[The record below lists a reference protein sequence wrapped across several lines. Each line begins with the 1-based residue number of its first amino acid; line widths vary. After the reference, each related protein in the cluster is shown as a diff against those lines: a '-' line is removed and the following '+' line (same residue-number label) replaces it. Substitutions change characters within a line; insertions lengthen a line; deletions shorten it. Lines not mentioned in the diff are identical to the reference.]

1 MKARINYRSK
11 RTIIII
17 SIAVVL
23 LIAAIAGTV
32 AFVKGN
38 RDASAA
44 MTDDNH
50 GTSQNDGTNAGL
62 PNNGNQNDGSD
73 QNNDGTTLPTDGDN
87 TNPADSNNNDNNGS
101 TTNDGTTGTNGA
113 NGSTTGTTNGTN
125 TGANAGTTTGTTTA
139 GNNGANV
146 PNQDYTQTTTV
157 ITENPWETK
166 EVGWSPISV
175 AAYTA
180 ASKLKVHKP
189 DLDLQKYAYLDGD
202 SLEEL
207 PVNTAVQKGET
218 ITYVIKI
225 TNKGNEDTNG
235 IRTIDSIPEGT
246 ELTFVSEGGALNND
260 GKIVWK
266 NDIKAG
272 KTVTV
277 SFKVVVTADSIDLI
291 NNIAKVNGEETPE
304 TKTPVITA
312 NKTAQVVTIVDKE
325 EVLENRDAK
334 VGETIRYTITA
345 KNTTEVDGT
354 TVIKDSI
361 PDGTSFVDGTI
372 TEKGNFDKENG
383 TITWNNVV
391 VPAKGEVSVS
401 FDVVVNKTTK
411 IGEEVVA
418 VKSVSNTATVGNTP
432 TEEVETKVANITT
445 VKTSEGKHAD
455 GTLVTKENP
464 LHELDKITYTLTAKN
479 DGEGKGTVKISDTIP
494 TGTTL
499 VGSIELDGKSYTE
512 AELNAGI
519 DVTLEAGKE
528 KSIIFTVKINPFE
541 TEKITVRNAD
551 AKQDGTEVPP
561 TDDEVV
567 KEYVS
572 IDVNKKFVD
581 KDNIDKYRPGE
592 VTVGLYSSKDSKE
605 FITTIK
611 LNESNGWEGSF
622 TGLNKYDLETK
633 ALIDYDV
640 REINVDENYNVAYE
654 YSKEENRVTIINT
667 LKYENVKT
675 SKTATKVWN
684 DNENRAGVRPDSIEL
699 TLVADETATDK
710 KATANAENNWTV
722 TFAGL
727 NKYTKDGREIEYTI
741 TETTEPAHYT
751 KSESG
756 LTVTNT
762 IDYESIKTE
771 KTVTKQWD
779 DNNNKNRPTE
789 VEIGIY
795 DGDKRVNT
803 AKATSPEWKA
813 TFTDLQ
819 KYTENGEEITY
830 TFKEEKVPDG
840 YVATVKENVIINALP
855 RLEVTKI
862 VKSINGVDATT
873 VDKSTVKENDI
884 IEYLITVKNTGS
896 VTVKNIEV
904 TESLDVYLDA
914 GKPEETTT
922 SVGTIAELTA
932 GKEQS
937 FTVYY
942 KVTAEDVDD
951 VNENLVNVAT
961 ATGQYT
967 DGNGNEKEVTDDGKT
982 SVIPGERNDLSIVKT
997 QKVND
1002 KDVTDDTKVVPGDKI
1017 SYTITVKNTGNTVLN
1032 NVEVTDSML
1041 TKTYFELTNKD
1052 GFKLEDGKLT
1062 IKTLAL
1068 NETKTITAEYIVQES
1083 DMNKEEGSI
1092 ENVATAKADK
1102 VPEKDDHVDVPTEAW
1117 YANISTRKASKGSA
1131 SPLHELDTITYTL
1144 TATNNGT
1151 DDGTVK
1157 ISDTIPTGTTL
1168 VPESIKLDGV
1178 DSAYTEEE
1186 LNAGIEVHLNAG
1198 ETKKLT
1204 FTVTI
1209 NPFETETGTINIVND
1224 AAKQDST
1231 PIPGT
1236 MDEVEKEYTNVIVN
1250 KKWVEDNTTQAN
1262 RRPSQIRFE
1271 LYADNSTQPLT
1282 HYDMNTTKSE
1292 DSYTFEKLSKYNSDG
1307 TPIKYTV
1314 QEKEINTNDLKF
1326 YESKHSE
1333 STDNDGNKTYN
1344 FTNTFRKPT
1353 DKKEI
1358 TVTKIWDDRNDAAQ
1372 KRPGEITLELNGKP
1386 INLTKNAD
1394 AEQNDGNK
1402 WSTKVTVDVYD
1413 ENGEEIDY
1421 EVTESDDQVPLWY
1434 TKSIV
1439 DKTTIKNTFKAP
1451 IDEKYD
1457 ITLTKV
1463 WKDSKN
1469 KANKRPTSI
1478 KFDLYKINVEGE
1490 KVVVEEN
1497 IELKGEP
1504 KADQWTITRN
1514 VQKYDEKANV
1524 IKYFVVEK
1532 ETGSIFYINTDTDTT
1547 DLTVTNKFEVPNDK
1561 ADISVKKV
1569 WNDNNNSAK
1578 RESVTI
1584 RVTGNGKYED
1594 IVLTSENANATDGNV
1609 WEKNNVDTKLPKYD
1623 SLGNEIDY
1631 TFDEVNIP
1639 DGYIKTVKDNE
1650 ITNSLPGIVVTK
1662 TVKSVTNKDGNKM
1675 DTTGVNQITVNQGDV
1690 IEYLITVKNTGTVD
1704 LTNVTV
1710 TDNLN
1715 VYTDQNRPDETTNTL
1730 LSNGALAKGANLEY
1744 TVYYKVTENDVKVNG
1759 QTLKNTATAQGSYK
1773 DSNDKTNTI
1782 KDEDSAYVTIADAPG
1797 VEIVKT
1803 QTVKR
1808 NGKQLDANAKVEPG
1822 DVIEYTITVTNTG
1835 NTILQNVVVEDS
1847 MIGYTGFELTSG
1859 NWNIGALDRAP
1870 NNVAIITA
1878 KYTVQE
1884 SDMKELESTV
1894 KNVATV
1900 KTTSTEPKSSE
1911 VEVPT
1916 EVWKSEISVKKE
1928 SRLIK
1933 PNVNTI
1939 EGKAEYGDKIEYT
1952 ITATNTG
1959 RKQGTIDVADKI
1971 DTTKTELIDFSK
1983 DITNLTEEEYNKLAT
1998 TEGLT
2003 KTLTVEGNGTTSI
2016 IFTVRVIAKSGENI
2030 TNTAGV
2036 GKDNTPTS
2044 DKGYN
2049 VEKKVKVTTKTE
2061 IPKITN
2067 SNVAIVLDISGS
2079 MLEKDVKVPN
2089 GGTDRWGKPTYDT
2102 KTRIEVAKKAV
2113 KDFIDTINLPDSGN
2127 TGSAVSVVTFR
2138 GPSDWT
2144 TVTGTNYTNVLS
2156 VDEHKNTIATNKTQ
2170 ADYLKAKVDA
2180 VKVPSAGGTV
2190 ISGALQKA
2198 TEQVNKLKKE
2208 NETNK
2213 NIVIFVGDGKPQCDG
2228 GDISDEAEKLKA
2240 TGATVYTIGFKNDV
2254 EELKNIASDN
2264 GKGGKLYYTTSD
2276 NVDLSSI
2283 FTTIGTT
2290 INPGKE
2296 EQKESAEGLIEL
2308 PNIDTS
2314 KNITINGKTDTF
2326 DSWCESGIINYDE
2339 DKKVYFLD
2347 TSKFDADESIEIEYF
2362 EKN

>member
-1 MKARINYRSK
+1 MKAKINYRSK
-11 RTIIII
+11 KTIIII
-17 SIAVVL
+17 SVAVVL
-23 LIAAIAGTV
+23 LIAAIVGTV

-38 RDASAA
+38 QDAAAA
-44 MTDDNH
+44 MTDD
-50 GTSQNDGTNAGL
+50 GTSTSQNDGANAGL
-62 PNNGNQNDGSD
+62 PNNGD
-73 QNNDGTTLPTDGDN
+73 QNNGDDQNNNGTTLPEVGDN
-87 TNPADSNNNDNNGS
+87 TNPADSNNNGNNGS
-101 TTNDGTTGTNGA
+101 TTNGGTTGTNGA
-113 NGSTTGTTNGTN
+113 NGSN
-125 TGANAGTTTGTTTA
+125 TGANAGTTTGTTTT

-146 PNQDYTQTTTV
+146 PNQDYTQTTV
-157 ITENPWETK
+157 IPGRDNVLVEQNTEI
-166 EVGWSPISV
+166 GWSPISV

-180 ASKLKVHKP
+180 VSKLKVHKP

-218 ITYVIKI
+218 IIYVIKI
-225 TNKGNEDTNG
+225 TNKGNEDANG

-246 ELTFVSEGGALNND
+246 ELASISEGGELNSD

-272 KTVTV
+272 ETVAV
-277 SFKVVVTADSIDLI
+277 SFKVKVTADSIDLI

-345 KNTTEVDGT
+345 KNTSEVAGT

-361 PDGTSFVDGTI
+361 PDGTTFVDGSI
-372 TEKGNFDKENG
+372 KGDGNFDKEKG

-401 FDVVVNKTTK
+401 FDVVVNEKTTE
-411 IGEEVVA
+411 GDT
-418 VKSVSNTATVGNTP
+418 VKSVKNKATIGNTP

-445 VKTSEGKHAD
+445 VKTSVGEHVD
-455 GTLVTKENP
+455 GTLATKENP
-464 LHELDKITYTLTAKN
+464 LHELDEITYTLTAKN

-499 VGSIELDGKSYTE
+499 VAGSIKLDGKGSYTE
-512 AELNAGI
+512 AQLNAGI
-519 DVTLEAGKE
+519 DVTLGAGETK
-528 KSIIFTVKINPFE
+528 KLTFTVTINPFE
-541 TEKITVRNAD
+541 DERITVRNVN
-551 AKQDGTEVPP
+551 AKQDETPVPP
-561 TDDEVV
+561 TEDEVI
-567 KEYVS
+567 KEYVNV
-572 IDVNKKFVD
+572 IVNKKFVD
-581 KDNIDKYRPGE
+581 NDGIDGKRPSSVEFELYADGKPTGKKATTDAEWKVEFTKLDKYTEEGE
-592 VTVGLYSSKDSKE
+592 LIKYSVKEIVVNEYYTDSYSTPEVNGNNTEITVT
-605 FITTIK
+605 
-611 LNESNGWEGSF
+611 
-622 TGLNKYDLETK
+622 
-633 ALIDYDV
+633 
-640 REINVDENYNVAYE
+640 
-654 YSKEENRVTIINT
+654 NT
-667 LKYENVKT
+667 LKYEKIKKSVE
-675 SKTATKVWN
+675 ATKVWK
-684 DNENRAGVRPDSIEL
+684 DGGDKAGVRPDSVEFEL
-699 TLVADETATDK
+699 YADDVTTHK
-710 KATANAENNWTV
+710 KQILNKVEDSDEWKT
-722 TFAGL
+722 TFEDV
-727 NKYTKDGREIEYTI
+727 NKYTANGTEIKYSVKEIEKPKY
-741 TETTEPAHYT
+741 YS
-751 KSESG
+751 KSEEG

-762 IDYESIKTE
+762 IDYTSIKTE
-771 KTVTKQWD
+771 RTVTKQWD

-795 DGDKRVNT
+795 DGNGKVKT
-803 AKATSPEWKA
+803 AKATSPKWEA
-813 TFTDLQ
+813 IFEGLQ
-819 KYTENGEEITY
+819 KYTEKGEEITY
-830 TFKEEKVPDG
+830 TFKEETVPDG
-840 YVATVKENVIINALP
+840 YVATVKDNVIINALP
-855 RLEVTKI
+855 RIEVTKI

-873 VDKSTVKENDI
+873 GDKNTVKENDI

-904 TESLDVYLDA
+904 TESLDVYLNA
-914 GKPEETTT
+914 EKPEETTI

-937 FTVYY
+937 FRVYY
-942 KVTAEDVDD
+942 KVTADDVDN
-951 VNENLVNVAT
+951 VNEKLVNVAI
-961 ATGQYT
+961 ATGKYT
-967 DGNGNEKEVTDDGKT
+967 DGNGNEKDVTDDGKT
-982 SVIPGERNDLSIVKT
+982 SVIPEERNNLSIVKT

-1052 GFKLEDGKLT
+1052 GFTLEDGKLT

-1068 NETKTITAEYIVQES
+1068 NETKTITAEYTVQES
-1083 DMNKEEGSI
+1083 DMNEEVGSI
-1092 ENVATAKADK
+1092 ENVATAKADN
-1102 VPEKDDHVDVPTEAW
+1102 VPEKSDKVEVPTEAW
-1117 YANISTRKASKGSA
+1117 YADISTTKASEGSA
-1131 SPLHELDTITYTL
+1131 SPLHELDKITYTL
-1144 TATNNGT
+1144 TATNKGT

-1168 VPESIKLDGV
+1168 VPGSMKLDGKG
-1178 DSAYTEEE
+1178 SYTEAQ
-1186 LNAGIEVHLNAG
+1186 LNAGIDVTLEAG

-1236 MDEVEKEYTNVIVN
+1236 TDEVEKEYINVIVN

-1282 HYDMNTTKSE
+1282 HYDMNTTKNE
-1292 DSYTFEKLSKYNSDG
+1292 DSYTFKKLSKYNSDG
-1307 TPIKYTV
+1307 TLKEYTV

-1333 STDNDGNKTYN
+1333 STDNNGNKTYN
-1344 FTNTFRKPT
+1344 FTNTFKKPT
-1353 DKKEI
+1353 DQKKI
-1358 TVTKIWDDRNDAAQ
+1358 TVTKIWEDNNDAAQ
-1372 KRPGEITLELNGKP
+1372 KRPGEITLELNGEEIK
-1386 INLTKNAD
+1386 LTNTD
-1394 AEQNDGNK
+1394 AEPKDGNK

-1421 EVTESDDQVPLWY
+1421 KVTENDVPTWY
-1434 TKSIV
+1434 EKHEEG
-1439 DKTTIKNTFKAP
+1439 TTVTNTFEAP
-1451 IDEKYD
+1451 TDEKYD

-1463 WKDSKN
+1463 WDDSKN
-1469 KANKRPTSI
+1469 KAEKRPTSI
-1478 KFDLYKINVEGE
+1478 KFDLYKINVEGKE
-1490 KVVVEEN
+1490 EIVEEN
-1497 IELKGEP
+1497 IELKGDP
-1504 KADQWTITRN
+1504 KAEQWTTTKK
-1514 VQKYDEKANV
+1514 VQKYDEKANE

-1532 ETGSIFYINTDTDTT
+1532 ETGSIFYINADTDKT
-1547 DLTVTNKFEVPNDK
+1547 DLTVTNQFKVPNDK

-1578 RESVTI
+1578 RKPVTI
-1584 RVTGNGKYED
+1584 RVTGNGEYED
-1594 IVLTSENANATDGNV
+1594 IVLTSENANATNGNV
-1609 WEKNNVDTKLPKYD
+1609 WEKNNVDTNLPKYD
-1623 SLGNEIDY
+1623 SLGNVIEY

-1639 DGYIKTVKDNE
+1639 DGYIRTKNGNE

-1662 TVKSVTNKDGNKM
+1662 TVKSVTNKDGNKI
-1675 DTTGVNQITVNQGDV
+1675 DTTDVNQITVNQGDV

-1715 VYTDQNRPDETTNTL
+1715 VYTDINKPDETTNTL
-1730 LSNGALAKGANLEY
+1730 LSNGTLAKGDTLEY

-1759 QTLKNTATAQGSYK
+1759 QTLKNTATAQGSYN

-1782 KDEDSAYVTIADAPG
+1782 KGEASADVTIADAPG

-1808 NGKQLDANAKVEPG
+1808 NGKILDANAKVEPG
-1822 DVIEYTITVTNTG
+1822 DVIDYTITVTNTG

-1859 NWNIGALDRAP
+1859 DWNIGTLDRAP

-1878 KYTVQE
+1878 TYTVQE
-1884 SDMKELESTV
+1884 SDMKESESTI

-1900 KTTSTEPKSSE
+1900 KTSSTDPKSSE

-1933 PNVNTI
+1933 ANGNTI
-1939 EGKAEYGDKIEYT
+1939 KGKAEYGDKIEYT

-1959 RKQGTIDVADKI
+1959 RKQGTIDVTDRI
-1971 DTTKTELIDFSK
+1971 YPTQTELIDFSEK
-1983 DITNLTEEEYNKLAT
+1983 ITNLTEEEYNKLAT
-1998 TEGLT
+1998 AKGLT
-2003 KTLTVEGNGTTSI
+2003 KTLTVEGNGGTTSI

-2044 DKGYN
+2044 DDGHD

-2067 SNVAIVLDISGS
+2067 SNVVIVLDKSGS
-2079 MLEKDVKVPN
+2079 MD
-2089 GGTDRWGKPTYDT
+2089 GTRM
-2102 KTRIEVAKKAV
+2102 RNAKKA
-2113 KDFIDTINLPDSGN
+2113 TNELINSMFTDENP
-2127 TGSAVSVVTFR
+2127 TGCQVSVVTFSST
-2138 GPSDWT
+2138 GYNSDQDNAK
-2144 TVTGTNYTNVLS
+2144 VIGTATSKVNVQNLTKS
-2156 VDEHKNTIATNKTQ
+2156 VNSVSANGGTRIANGLEVAQKEIERL
-2170 ADYLKAKVDA
+2170 AKLKA
-2180 VKVPSAGGTV
+2180 
-2190 ISGALQKA
+2190 
-2198 TEQVNKLKKE
+2198 N
-2208 NETNK
+2208 NK
-2213 NIVIFVGDGKPQCDG
+2213 NIVIVLSDGQFILDNDNDTLFSGYSQDMWGNTVKNGTGGERLSRVKEKAKNLKESINKP
-2228 GDISDEAEKLKA
+2228 
-2240 TGATVYTIGFKNDV
+2240 TVYTIAYATDV
-2254 EELKNIASDN
+2254 DEVGIMSNIIPTSAATAKKSSENLEDLKNIFSEITQAESPA
-2264 GKGGKLYYTTSD
+2264 TPS
-2276 NVDLSSI
+2276 
-2283 FTTIGTT
+2283 F
-2290 INPGKE
+2290 
-2296 EQKESAEGLIEL
+2296 KESAKGLIEL
-2308 PNIDTS
+2308 PNIDVS
-2314 KNITINGKTDTF
+2314 KNITIKINGDTTGTTGTIDSWGDKIKEENGK
-2326 DSWCESGIINYDE
+2326 
-2339 DKKVYFLD
+2339 YFLD
-2347 TSKFDADESIEIEYF
+2347 TSKFDANESIEIEYF

>member
-1 MKARINYRSK
+1 MKARINYKSRK
-11 RTIIII
+11 TIIITCV
-17 SIAVVL
+17 IAVL
-23 LIAAIAGTV
+23 LIAAVTGTV
-32 AFVKGN
+32 AFIKGN
-38 RDASAA
+38 NNAAAA
-44 MTDDNH
+44 MPDDNE
-50 GTSQNDGTNAGL
+50 QVNL
-62 PNNGNQNDGSD
+62 NNGNSNNGDTPQENDNQNNGENVEPNLNGD
-73 QNNDGTTLPTDGDN
+73 QNNGTTN
-87 TNPADSNNNDNNGS
+87 
-101 TTNDGTTGTNGA
+101 NGA
-113 NGSTTGTTNGTN
+113 NNSNTTNQNTNNGTTT
-125 TGANAGTTTGTTTA
+125 AGTTTGTTTT

-146 PNQDYTQTTTV
+146 PNQDYTQTTV
-157 ITENPWETK
+157 IPGRDNVLVEQNTK
-166 EVGWSPISV
+166 IGWSPISV
-175 AAYTA
+175 ATYIATA
-180 ASKLKVHKP
+180 NLNIHKP
-189 DLDLQKYAYLDGD
+189 NLELQKYAYLDGD
-202 SLEEL
+202 SLEKL

-225 TNKGNEDTNG
+225 TNNGNEDANG

-246 ELTFVSEGGALNND
+246 ELASISEGGALNND

-272 KTVTV
+272 ETVTV

-401 FDVVVNKTTK
+401 FDVVVNEKTTA
-411 IGEEVVA
+411 GEV

-445 VKTSEGKHAD
+445 EKESVGTHAD
-455 GTLVTKENP
+455 GTPVT
-464 LHELDKITYTLTAKN
+464 
-479 DGEGKGTVKISDTIP
+479 
-494 TGTTL
+494 
-499 VGSIELDGKSYTE
+499 
-512 AELNAGI
+512 
-519 DVTLEAGKE
+519 
-528 KSIIFTVKINPFE
+528 
-541 TEKITVRNAD
+541 
-551 AKQDGTEVPP
+551 
-561 TDDEVV
+561 
-567 KEYVS
+567 
-572 IDVNKKFVD
+572 
-581 KDNIDKYRPGE
+581 
-592 VTVGLYSSKDSKE
+592 
-605 FITTIK
+605 
-611 LNESNGWEGSF
+611 
-622 TGLNKYDLETK
+622 
-633 ALIDYDV
+633 
-640 REINVDENYNVAYE
+640 DEN
-654 YSKEENRVTIINT
+654 
-667 LKYENVKT
+667 
-675 SKTATKVWN
+675 
-684 DNENRAGVRPDSIEL
+684 
-699 TLVADETATDK
+699 
-710 KATANAENNWTV
+710 
-722 TFAGL
+722 
-727 NKYTKDGREIEYTI
+727 
-741 TETTEPAHYT
+741 
-751 KSESG
+751 
-756 LTVTNT
+756 
-762 IDYESIKTE
+762 
-771 KTVTKQWD
+771 
-779 DNNNKNRPTE
+779 
-789 VEIGIY
+789 
-795 DGDKRVNT
+795 
-803 AKATSPEWKA
+803 
-813 TFTDLQ
+813 
-819 KYTENGEEITY
+819 
-830 TFKEEKVPDG
+830 
-840 YVATVKENVIINALP
+840 
-855 RLEVTKI
+855 
-862 VKSINGVDATT
+862 
-873 VDKSTVKENDI
+873 
-884 IEYLITVKNTGS
+884 
-896 VTVKNIEV
+896 
-904 TESLDVYLDA
+904 
-914 GKPEETTT
+914 
-922 SVGTIAELTA
+922 
-932 GKEQS
+932 
-937 FTVYY
+937 
-942 KVTAEDVDD
+942 
-951 VNENLVNVAT
+951 
-961 ATGQYT
+961 
-967 DGNGNEKEVTDDGKT
+967 
-982 SVIPGERNDLSIVKT
+982 
-997 QKVND
+997 
-1002 KDVTDDTKVVPGDKI
+1002 
-1017 SYTITVKNTGNTVLN
+1017 
-1032 NVEVTDSML
+1032 
-1041 TKTYFELTNKD
+1041 
-1052 GFKLEDGKLT
+1052 
-1062 IKTLAL
+1062 
-1068 NETKTITAEYIVQES
+1068 
-1083 DMNKEEGSI
+1083 
-1092 ENVATAKADK
+1092 
-1102 VPEKDDHVDVPTEAW
+1102 
-1117 YANISTRKASKGSA
+1117 
-1131 SPLHELDTITYTL
+1131 PLHELDTITYRL
-1144 TATNNGT
+1144 IATNYGNGT
-1151 DDGTVK
+1151 GTVT
-1157 ISDTIPTGTTL
+1157 ISDKIPEGTTL
-1168 VPESIKLDGV
+1168 VGDVTVTGDTTKYDETQLK
-1178 DSAYTEEE
+1178 
-1186 LNAGIEVHLNAG
+1186 NGIAVEVKQSEAK
-1198 ETKKLT
+1198 TVT
-1204 FTVTI
+1204 FTVRINVFKLGDKNVTEENGRTI
-1209 NPFETETGTINIVND
+1209 RTIDNLV
-1224 AAKQDST
+1224 ATQDGAT
-1231 PIPGT
+1231 ITPGT
-1236 MDEVEKEYTNVIVN
+1236 TDEVEKEYVTITVN
-1250 KKWVEDNTTQAN
+1250 KTWNDNEKQAQ
-1262 RRPSQIRFE
+1262 RRPSKIRFK
-1271 LYADNSTQPLT
+1271 LYAGSDFVKE
-1282 HYDMNTTKSE
+1282 YDMDTSKN
-1292 DSYTFEKLSKYNSDG
+1292 DSYTFAKQPKYNSDG
-1307 TPIKYTV
+1307 TLIKYTV

-1353 DKKEI
+1353 DKKKI
-1358 TVTKIWDDRNDAAQ
+1358 TVTKIWDDRNDSAQ

-1715 VYTDQNRPDETTNTL
+1715 VYTNLNNPGETTNIL

-1759 QTLKNTATAQGSYK
+1759 QTLSNTATAQGSYK

-1822 DVIEYTITVTNTG
+1822 DVIEYTIKVTNTG

-1878 KYTVQE
+1878 KYTVQK
-1884 SDMKELESTV
+1884 SDMKELVSTV

-1933 PNVNTI
+1933 TNGNTI

-1998 TEGLT
+1998 TEGLI
-2003 KTLTVEGNGTTSI
+2003 KTLTVEGNGGTTSI

-2089 GGTDRWGKPTYDT
+2089 GGTDIWGRPTYDK

-2156 VDEHKNTIATNKTQ
+2156 VDKDKNTIATNKTQ

-2180 VKVPSAGGTV
+2180 VKVPEAGGTV

-2198 TEQVNKLKKE
+2198 TEQVNKLKESNK
-2208 NETNK
+2208 TNK
-2213 NIVIFVGDGKPQCDG
+2213 NIVIFVGDGEPQCDG
-2228 GDISDEAEKLKA
+2228 GDISGEAEKLKA

-2254 EELKNIASDN
+2254 KELRNIASDD

-2326 DSWCESGIINYDE
+2326 DSWRESGIINYDE

>member
-1 MKARINYRSK
+1 MKARINYKSRK
-11 RTIIII
+11 TIIITCV
-17 SIAVVL
+17 IAVL
-23 LIAAIAGTV
+23 LIAAVTGTV
-32 AFVKGN
+32 AFIKGN
-38 RDASAA
+38 NNAAAA
-44 MTDDNH
+44 MPEDNE
-50 GTSQNDGTNAGL
+50 QVNL
-62 PNNGNQNDGSD
+62 NNGNSNNGDTPQENDNQNNGENVEPNLNGD
-73 QNNDGTTLPTDGDN
+73 QNNGTTN
-87 TNPADSNNNDNNGS
+87 
-101 TTNDGTTGTNGA
+101 NGA
-113 NGSTTGTTNGTN
+113 NNSNTTNQNTNNGTTT
-125 TGANAGTTTGTTTA
+125 AGTTTGTTTT

-146 PNQDYTQTTTV
+146 PNQDYTQTTV
-157 ITENPWETK
+157 IPGRDNVLVEQNTK
-166 EVGWSPISV
+166 IGWSPISV
-175 AAYTA
+175 AAYIATA
-180 ASKLKVHKP
+180 NLNIHKP
-189 DLDLQKYAYLDGD
+189 NLELQKYAYLDGD
-202 SLEEL
+202 SLEKL
-207 PVNTAVQKGET
+207 PINTAVQKGET

-225 TNKGNEDTNG
+225 TNKGNEDANG

-246 ELTFVSEGGALNND
+246 ELASISEGGELNSD
-260 GKIVWK
+260 GKIIWK
-266 NDIKAG
+266 SDIKAG
-272 KTVTV
+272 ETVIV
-277 SFKVVVTADSIDLI
+277 SFKVIVTADSIDLI

-312 NKTAQVVTIVDKE
+312 NKTAQIVTIVDKE

-345 KNTTEVDGT
+345 KNTSEVAGT

-361 PDGTSFVDGTI
+361 PEGTTFVDGSI
-372 TEKGNFDKENG
+372 TENGNFDKENG

-391 VPAKGEVSVS
+391 VPAKGEASVS
-401 FDVVVNKTTK
+401 FDVIVNERTTA
-411 IGEEVVA
+411 GEV

-445 VKTSEGKHAD
+445 VKTSTGKHAD
-455 GTLVTKENP
+455 GTPVTDENP
-464 LHELDKITYTLTAKN
+464 LHELD
-479 DGEGKGTVKISDTIP
+479 E
-494 TGTTL
+494 
-499 VGSIELDGKSYTE
+499 
-512 AELNAGI
+512 
-519 DVTLEAGKE
+519 
-528 KSIIFTVKINPFE
+528 
-541 TEKITVRNAD
+541 
-551 AKQDGTEVPP
+551 
-561 TDDEVV
+561 
-567 KEYVS
+567 
-572 IDVNKKFVD
+572 
-581 KDNIDKYRPGE
+581 
-592 VTVGLYSSKDSKE
+592 
-605 FITTIK
+605 
-611 LNESNGWEGSF
+611 
-622 TGLNKYDLETK
+622 
-633 ALIDYDV
+633 
-640 REINVDENYNVAYE
+640 
-654 YSKEENRVTIINT
+654 
-667 LKYENVKT
+667 
-675 SKTATKVWN
+675 
-684 DNENRAGVRPDSIEL
+684 
-699 TLVADETATDK
+699 
-710 KATANAENNWTV
+710 
-722 TFAGL
+722 
-727 NKYTKDGREIEYTI
+727 
-741 TETTEPAHYT
+741 
-751 KSESG
+751 
-756 LTVTNT
+756 
-762 IDYESIKTE
+762 
-771 KTVTKQWD
+771 
-779 DNNNKNRPTE
+779 
-789 VEIGIY
+789 
-795 DGDKRVNT
+795 
-803 AKATSPEWKA
+803 
-813 TFTDLQ
+813 
-819 KYTENGEEITY
+819 
-830 TFKEEKVPDG
+830 
-840 YVATVKENVIINALP
+840 
-855 RLEVTKI
+855 
-862 VKSINGVDATT
+862 
-873 VDKSTVKENDI
+873 
-884 IEYLITVKNTGS
+884 
-896 VTVKNIEV
+896 
-904 TESLDVYLDA
+904 
-914 GKPEETTT
+914 
-922 SVGTIAELTA
+922 
-932 GKEQS
+932 
-937 FTVYY
+937 
-942 KVTAEDVDD
+942 
-951 VNENLVNVAT
+951 
-961 ATGQYT
+961 
-967 DGNGNEKEVTDDGKT
+967 
-982 SVIPGERNDLSIVKT
+982 
-997 QKVND
+997 
-1002 KDVTDDTKVVPGDKI
+1002 
-1017 SYTITVKNTGNTVLN
+1017 
-1032 NVEVTDSML
+1032 
-1041 TKTYFELTNKD
+1041 
-1052 GFKLEDGKLT
+1052 
-1062 IKTLAL
+1062 
-1068 NETKTITAEYIVQES
+1068 
-1083 DMNKEEGSI
+1083 
-1092 ENVATAKADK
+1092 
-1102 VPEKDDHVDVPTEAW
+1102 
-1117 YANISTRKASKGSA
+1117 
-1131 SPLHELDTITYTL
+1131 ITYTL
-1144 TATNNGT
+1144 TATNSGNADGEVILTDVIPDVTTLVENSISKPGTIDDNGMIT
-1151 DDGTVK
+1151 WKVVVPAKNGEVDGKVEVSFTVK
-1157 ISDTIPTGTTL
+1157 INPFKSGDNNVTDENGKTIRKIYNLVATQDGTT
-1168 VPESIKLDGV
+1168 I
-1178 DSAYTEEE
+1178 T
-1186 LNAGIEVHLNAG
+1186 
-1198 ETKKLT
+1198 
-1204 FTVTI
+1204 
-1209 NPFETETGTINIVND
+1209 
-1224 AAKQDST
+1224 
-1231 PIPGT
+1231 PGT
-1236 MDEVEKEYTNVIVN
+1236 TDEVEKEYVTITVN
-1250 KKWVEDNTTQAN
+1250 KTWNDNEKQVQ
-1262 RRPSQIRFE
+1262 RRPSKIRFK
-1271 LYADNSTQPLT
+1271 LYAGSDFVKE
-1282 HYDMNTTKSE
+1282 YDMDTSKN
-1292 DSYTFEKLSKYNSDG
+1292 DSYTFAKQPKYNSDG
-1307 TPIKYTV
+1307 TLIKYTV
-1314 QEKEINTNDLKF
+1314 QEKEINKNDLKF

-1333 STDNDGNKTYN
+1333 STDNNGNKTYN

-1353 DKKEI
+1353 DQKEI
-1358 TVTKIWDDRNDAAQ
+1358 TVTKIWDDSNDAAQ
-1372 KRPGEITLELNGKP
+1372 KRPGEITLELNGEK
-1386 INLTKNAD
+1386 IKLTNTD

-1421 EVTESDDQVPLWY
+1421 KVTENDVPTWY
-1434 TKSIV
+1434 EKHEEG
-1439 DKTTIKNTFKAP
+1439 TTVKNTFKAP
-1451 IDEKYD
+1451 TEEKCD

-1463 WKDSKN
+1463 WDDKN
-1469 KANKRPTSI
+1469 NEANKRPTSI

-1690 IEYLITVKNTGTVD
+1690 IEYLITVKNTRTVD

-1715 VYTDQNRPDETTNTL
+1715 VYTDQNRPDETTNIL

-1759 QTLKNTATAQGSYK
+1759 QTLSNTATAQGSYK

-1822 DVIEYTITVTNTG
+1822 DVIEYTIKVTNTG

-1878 KYTVQE
+1878 KYTVQK
-1884 SDMKELESTV
+1884 SDMKELVSTV

-1971 DTTKTELIDFSK
+1971 DPTKTELIDFSK

-1998 TEGLT
+1998 TKGLT
-2003 KTLTVEGNGTTSI
+2003 KTLTVEGNDTTSI

-2044 DKGYN
+2044 DKGYT

-2067 SNVAIVLDISGS
+2067 SNVTIVLDISGS
-2079 MLEKDVKVPN
+2079 MLKNDVKVPN
-2089 GGTDRWGKPTYDT
+2089 GGTDIWGRPTYDK
-2102 KTRIEVAKKAV
+2102 KTRIEVARKAV

-2138 GPSDWT
+2138 GPSTVHD
-2144 TVTGTNYTNVLS
+2144 VTGTEYTNVLS
-2156 VDEHKNTIATNKTQ
+2156 VDDNKNTIATNKTQ
-2170 ADYLKAKVDA
+2170 ADYLKAEVYA

-2198 TEQVNKLKKE
+2198 TEQVNKLKESNK
-2208 NETNK
+2208 TNK
-2213 NIVIFVGDGKPQCDG
+2213 NIVIFVGDGEPQCDG
-2228 GDISDEAEKLKA
+2228 GDISGEAEKLKA

-2254 EELKNIASDN
+2254 KELRNIASDD

-2296 EQKESAEGLIEL
+2296 EQKESVEGLIEL

-2326 DSWCESGIINYDE
+2326 DSWRESGIINYDE

>member
-1 MKARINYRSK
+1 MKARINYKSRK
-11 RTIIII
+11 TIIITCV
-17 SIAVVL
+17 IAVL
-23 LIAAIAGTV
+23 LIAAVTGTV
-32 AFVKGN
+32 AFIKGN
-38 RDASAA
+38 NNAAAA
-44 MTDDNH
+44 MPDDNE
-50 GTSQNDGTNAGL
+50 QVNL
-62 PNNGNQNDGSD
+62 NNGNSNNGDTPQENDNQNNGENVEPNLNGD
-73 QNNDGTTLPTDGDN
+73 QNNGTTN
-87 TNPADSNNNDNNGS
+87 
-101 TTNDGTTGTNGA
+101 NGA
-113 NGSTTGTTNGTN
+113 NNSNTTNQNTNNGTTT
-125 TGANAGTTTGTTTA
+125 AGTTTGTTTT

-146 PNQDYTQTTTV
+146 PNQDYTQTTV
-157 ITENPWETK
+157 IPGRDNVLVEQNTK
-166 EVGWSPISV
+166 IGWSPISV
-175 AAYTA
+175 ATYIATA
-180 ASKLKVHKP
+180 NLNIHKP
-189 DLDLQKYAYLDGD
+189 NLELQKYAYLDGD

-207 PVNTAVQKGET
+207 PINTAVQKGET

-225 TNKGNEDTNG
+225 TNNGNEDANG

-246 ELTFVSEGGALNND
+246 ELASISEGGALNND

-272 KTVTV
+272 ETVTV

-401 FDVVVNKTTK
+401 FDVVVNEKTTA
-411 IGEEVVA
+411 GEV

-445 VKTSEGKHAD
+445 VKTSTGKHAD
-455 GTLVTKENP
+455 GTPVTDENL
-464 LHELDKITYTLTAKN
+464 LHELD
-479 DGEGKGTVKISDTIP
+479 E
-494 TGTTL
+494 
-499 VGSIELDGKSYTE
+499 
-512 AELNAGI
+512 
-519 DVTLEAGKE
+519 
-528 KSIIFTVKINPFE
+528 
-541 TEKITVRNAD
+541 
-551 AKQDGTEVPP
+551 
-561 TDDEVV
+561 
-567 KEYVS
+567 
-572 IDVNKKFVD
+572 
-581 KDNIDKYRPGE
+581 
-592 VTVGLYSSKDSKE
+592 
-605 FITTIK
+605 
-611 LNESNGWEGSF
+611 
-622 TGLNKYDLETK
+622 
-633 ALIDYDV
+633 
-640 REINVDENYNVAYE
+640 
-654 YSKEENRVTIINT
+654 
-667 LKYENVKT
+667 
-675 SKTATKVWN
+675 
-684 DNENRAGVRPDSIEL
+684 
-699 TLVADETATDK
+699 
-710 KATANAENNWTV
+710 
-722 TFAGL
+722 
-727 NKYTKDGREIEYTI
+727 
-741 TETTEPAHYT
+741 
-751 KSESG
+751 
-756 LTVTNT
+756 
-762 IDYESIKTE
+762 
-771 KTVTKQWD
+771 
-779 DNNNKNRPTE
+779 
-789 VEIGIY
+789 
-795 DGDKRVNT
+795 
-803 AKATSPEWKA
+803 
-813 TFTDLQ
+813 
-819 KYTENGEEITY
+819 
-830 TFKEEKVPDG
+830 
-840 YVATVKENVIINALP
+840 
-855 RLEVTKI
+855 
-862 VKSINGVDATT
+862 
-873 VDKSTVKENDI
+873 
-884 IEYLITVKNTGS
+884 
-896 VTVKNIEV
+896 
-904 TESLDVYLDA
+904 
-914 GKPEETTT
+914 
-922 SVGTIAELTA
+922 
-932 GKEQS
+932 
-937 FTVYY
+937 
-942 KVTAEDVDD
+942 
-951 VNENLVNVAT
+951 
-961 ATGQYT
+961 
-967 DGNGNEKEVTDDGKT
+967 
-982 SVIPGERNDLSIVKT
+982 
-997 QKVND
+997 
-1002 KDVTDDTKVVPGDKI
+1002 
-1017 SYTITVKNTGNTVLN
+1017 
-1032 NVEVTDSML
+1032 
-1041 TKTYFELTNKD
+1041 
-1052 GFKLEDGKLT
+1052 
-1062 IKTLAL
+1062 
-1068 NETKTITAEYIVQES
+1068 
-1083 DMNKEEGSI
+1083 
-1092 ENVATAKADK
+1092 
-1102 VPEKDDHVDVPTEAW
+1102 
-1117 YANISTRKASKGSA
+1117 
-1131 SPLHELDTITYTL
+1131 ITYTL
-1144 TATNNGT
+1144 TATNSGNADGEVILT
-1151 DDGTVK
+1151 DV
-1157 ISDTIPTGTTL
+1157 IPDGTTL
-1168 VPESIKLDGV
+1168 VENSISKAGTIDDNGMITWKVVVPAKNGEVDGKV
-1178 DSAYTEEE
+1178 
-1186 LNAGIEVHLNAG
+1186 EVSF
-1198 ETKKLT
+1198 KVK
-1204 FTVTI
+1204 I
-1209 NPFETETGTINIVND
+1209 NPFKSGDNNVTDENGKTIRKIYNLVATQDGTTI
-1224 AAKQDST
+1224 T
-1231 PIPGT
+1231 PGT
-1236 MDEVEKEYTNVIVN
+1236 TDEVEKEYVTITVN
-1250 KKWVEDNTTQAN
+1250 KTWNDNEKQAQ
-1262 RRPSQIRFE
+1262 RRPSKIRFK
-1271 LYADNSTQPLT
+1271 LYAGSDFVKE
-1282 HYDMNTTKSE
+1282 YDMDTSKN
-1292 DSYTFEKLSKYNSDG
+1292 DSYTFAKQPKYNSDG
-1307 TPIKYTV
+1307 TLIKYTV

-1353 DKKEI
+1353 DKKKI
-1358 TVTKIWDDRNDAAQ
+1358 TVTKIWDDRNDSAQ

-1715 VYTDQNRPDETTNTL
+1715 VYTNLNNPGETTNIL

-1759 QTLKNTATAQGSYK
+1759 QTLSNTATAQGSYK

-1822 DVIEYTITVTNTG
+1822 DVIEYTIKVTNTG

-1878 KYTVQE
+1878 KYTVQK
-1884 SDMKELESTV
+1884 SDMKELVSTV

-1933 PNVNTI
+1933 TNGNTI

-1998 TEGLT
+1998 TKGLT
-2003 KTLTVEGNGTTSI
+2003 KTLTVEGNDTTSI

-2044 DKGYN
+2044 DKGYT

-2067 SNVAIVLDISGS
+2067 SNVTIVLDISGS
-2079 MLEKDVKVPN
+2079 MLKNDVKVPN
-2089 GGTDRWGKPTYDT
+2089 GGTDIWGRPTYDK
-2102 KTRIEVAKKAV
+2102 KTRIEVARKAV

-2138 GPSDWT
+2138 GPST
-2144 TVTGTNYTNVLS
+2144 VQNVTGTKYTNVLS
-2156 VDEHKNTIATNKTQ
+2156 VDDNKNTIATDKTQ
-2170 ADYLKAKVDA
+2170 ADYLKAKVDE

-2198 TEQVNKLKKE
+2198 TEQVNKLKESNK
-2208 NETNK
+2208 TNK
-2213 NIVIFVGDGKPQCDG
+2213 NIVIFVGDGEPQCDG
-2228 GDISDEAEKLKA
+2228 GDISGEAEKLKA

-2254 EELKNIASDN
+2254 KELRNIASDD

-2296 EQKESAEGLIEL
+2296 EQKESVEGLIEL

-2326 DSWCESGIINYDE
+2326 DSWRESGIINYDE

>member
-1 MKARINYRSK
+1 MKARINYKSRK
-11 RTIIII
+11 TIIITCV
-17 SIAVVL
+17 IAVL
-23 LIAAIAGTV
+23 LIAAVTGTV
-32 AFVKGN
+32 AYIKGN
-38 RDASAA
+38 NNAAAA
-44 MTDDNH
+44 MPDDNE
-50 GTSQNDGTNAGL
+50 QVNL
-62 PNNGNQNDGSD
+62 NNGNSNNGDTPQENDNQNNGENVEPNLNGD
-73 QNNDGTTLPTDGDN
+73 QNNGTTN
-87 TNPADSNNNDNNGS
+87 
-101 TTNDGTTGTNGA
+101 NGA
-113 NGSTTGTTNGTN
+113 NNSNTTNQNTNNGTTT
-125 TGANAGTTTGTTTA
+125 AGTTTGTTTT

-146 PNQDYTQTTTV
+146 PNQDYTQTTV
-157 ITENPWETK
+157 IPGRDNVLVEQNTK
-166 EVGWSPISV
+166 IGWSPISV
-175 AAYTA
+175 ATYIATA
-180 ASKLKVHKP
+180 NLNIHKP
-189 DLDLQKYAYLDGD
+189 NLELQKYAYLDGD

-207 PVNTAVQKGET
+207 PINTAVQKGET

-225 TNKGNEDTNG
+225 TNKGNEDANG

-246 ELTFVSEGGALNND
+246 ELASISEGGELNSD
-260 GKIVWK
+260 GKIIWK
-266 NDIKAG
+266 SDIKAG
-272 KTVTV
+272 ETVIV
-277 SFKVVVTADSIDLI
+277 SFKVIVTADSIDLI

-312 NKTAQVVTIVDKE
+312 NKTAQIVTIVDKE

-334 VGETIRYTITA
+334 VGETIRYIITA
-345 KNTTEVDGT
+345 KNASEVAGT

-361 PDGTSFVDGTI
+361 PEGTTFVDGSI
-372 TEKGNFDKENG
+372 TENGNFDKENG

-391 VPAKGEVSVS
+391 VPAKGESYVS
-401 FDVVVNKTTK
+401 FDVIVNEKTTA
-411 IGEEVVA
+411 GEV

-432 TEEVETKVANITT
+432 TEEVETKVANITGEKFADKTDAKVGDTLTYTIKLTNSGNGDGKVTVTDEVPTGTALVADSITANGSYNEVNKTITWTDVEVEAGKTAEVSFKVTINNDTTKSVTNKAIIDGKTPTEEVETKVANITGAKYVDKSTAKVGDTLTYTIKLTNSGNGDGKVTVTDEVPTGTALVADSITANGSYNEENKTIKWTDVEVKAGKTAEVSFKVTINNDTTKSVTNKAIIDGKTPTEEVETKVANITGAKFVDKSTAKVGDTLTYTIKLTNSGNGDGTVTVTDEVPTGTTLVADSITANGSYNEVNKTITWTDVKVEAGKTAEVSFKATINSDTKTSVTNKAVIDGNKPTEEVETKVANITT
-445 VKTSEGKHAD
+445 VKTSTGKHAD
-455 GTLVTKENP
+455 GTPVTDGKL
-464 LHELDKITYTLTAKN
+464 LHELDKITYTLTATN
-479 DGEGKGTVKISDTIP
+479 SGNADGEVVLTDVIP
-494 TGTTL
+494 DGTTL
-499 VGSIELDGKSYTE
+499 VENSISKPGTIDDNGMITWKVVVPAKNGEVDGKVEVS
-512 AELNAGI
+512 
-519 DVTLEAGKE
+519 
-528 KSIIFTVKINPFE
+528 FTVKINPFKSGDNNVTDE
-541 TEKITVRNAD
+541 NGKTIRKIYNLVAT
-551 AKQDGTEVPP
+551 QDGT
-561 TDDEVV
+561 
-567 KEYVS
+567 
-572 IDVNKKFVD
+572 
-581 KDNIDKYRPGE
+581 
-592 VTVGLYSSKDSKE
+592 
-605 FITTIK
+605 
-611 LNESNGWEGSF
+611 
-622 TGLNKYDLETK
+622 
-633 ALIDYDV
+633 
-640 REINVDENYNVAYE
+640 
-654 YSKEENRVTIINT
+654 
-667 LKYENVKT
+667 
-675 SKTATKVWN
+675 
-684 DNENRAGVRPDSIEL
+684 
-699 TLVADETATDK
+699 
-710 KATANAENNWTV
+710 
-722 TFAGL
+722 
-727 NKYTKDGREIEYTI
+727 TI
-741 TETTEPAHYT
+741 TP
-751 KSESG
+751 
-756 LTVTNT
+756 
-762 IDYESIKTE
+762 
-771 KTVTKQWD
+771 
-779 DNNNKNRPTE
+779 
-789 VEIGIY
+789 
-795 DGDKRVNT
+795 
-803 AKATSPEWKA
+803 
-813 TFTDLQ
+813 
-819 KYTENGEEITY
+819 
-830 TFKEEKVPDG
+830 
-840 YVATVKENVIINALP
+840 
-855 RLEVTKI
+855 
-862 VKSINGVDATT
+862 
-873 VDKSTVKENDI
+873 
-884 IEYLITVKNTGS
+884 
-896 VTVKNIEV
+896 
-904 TESLDVYLDA
+904 
-914 GKPEETTT
+914 
-922 SVGTIAELTA
+922 
-932 GKEQS
+932 
-937 FTVYY
+937 
-942 KVTAEDVDD
+942 
-951 VNENLVNVAT
+951 
-961 ATGQYT
+961 
-967 DGNGNEKEVTDDGKT
+967 
-982 SVIPGERNDLSIVKT
+982 
-997 QKVND
+997 
-1002 KDVTDDTKVVPGDKI
+1002 
-1017 SYTITVKNTGNTVLN
+1017 
-1032 NVEVTDSML
+1032 
-1041 TKTYFELTNKD
+1041 
-1052 GFKLEDGKLT
+1052 
-1062 IKTLAL
+1062 
-1068 NETKTITAEYIVQES
+1068 
-1083 DMNKEEGSI
+1083 
-1092 ENVATAKADK
+1092 
-1102 VPEKDDHVDVPTEAW
+1102 
-1117 YANISTRKASKGSA
+1117 
-1131 SPLHELDTITYTL
+1131 
-1144 TATNNGT
+1144 
-1151 DDGTVK
+1151 
-1157 ISDTIPTGTTL
+1157 GTT
-1168 VPESIKLDGV
+1168 
-1178 DSAYTEEE
+1178 
-1186 LNAGIEVHLNAG
+1186 
-1198 ETKKLT
+1198 
-1204 FTVTI
+1204 
-1209 NPFETETGTINIVND
+1209 
-1224 AAKQDST
+1224 
-1231 PIPGT
+1231 
-1236 MDEVEKEYTNVIVN
+1236 DEVEKEYVTITVN
-1250 KKWVEDNTTQAN
+1250 KTWNDNEKQAQ
-1262 RRPSQIRFE
+1262 RRPSKIRFK
-1271 LYADNSTQPLT
+1271 LYAGSDFVEE
-1282 HYDMNTTKSE
+1282 YDMDTSKN
-1292 DSYTFEKLSKYNSDG
+1292 DSYTFAKQPKYNSDG
-1307 TPIKYTV
+1307 TLIKYNV
-1314 QEKEINTNDLKF
+1314 QEKEINANDLKF

-1333 STDNDGNKTYN
+1333 STDNNGNKTYN

-1353 DKKEI
+1353 DQKEI
-1358 TVTKIWDDRNDAAQ
+1358 TVTKIWDDSNDAAQ
-1372 KRPGEITLELNGKP
+1372 KRPGEITLELNGEEIK
-1386 INLTKNAD
+1386 LTNTD

-1715 VYTDQNRPDETTNTL
+1715 VYTDQNRPDETTNIL

-1759 QTLKNTATAQGSYK
+1759 QTLSNTATAQGSYK

-1822 DVIEYTITVTNTG
+1822 DVIEYTIKVTNTG

-1878 KYTVQE
+1878 KYTVQK
-1884 SDMKELESTV
+1884 SDMKELVSTV

-1971 DTTKTELIDFSK
+1971 DPTKTELIDFSK

-1998 TEGLT
+1998 TKGLT
-2003 KTLTVEGNGTTSI
+2003 KTLTVEGNDTTSI

-2044 DKGYN
+2044 DKGYT

-2067 SNVAIVLDISGS
+2067 SNVTIVLDISGS
-2079 MLEKDVKVPN
+2079 MLKNDVKVPN
-2089 GGTDRWGKPTYDT
+2089 GGTDIWGRPTYDK
-2102 KTRIEVAKKAV
+2102 KTRIEVARKAV

-2138 GPSDWT
+2138 GPSTVHD
-2144 TVTGTNYTNVLS
+2144 VTGTEYTNVLS
-2156 VDEHKNTIATNKTQ
+2156 VDDNKNTIATNKTQ

-2198 TEQVNKLKKE
+2198 TEQVNKLKESNK
-2208 NETNK
+2208 TNK
-2213 NIVIFVGDGKPQCDG
+2213 NIVIFVGDGEPQCDG
-2228 GDISDEAEKLKA
+2228 GDISGEAEKLKA

-2254 EELKNIASDN
+2254 KELRNIASDD

-2296 EQKESAEGLIEL
+2296 EQKESVEGLIEL

-2326 DSWCESGIINYDE
+2326 DSWRESGIINYDE

>member
-1 MKARINYRSK
+1 MKARINYKSRK
-11 RTIIII
+11 TIIITCV
-17 SIAVVL
+17 IAVL
-23 LIAAIAGTV
+23 LIAAVTGTV
-32 AFVKGN
+32 AYIKGN
-38 RDASAA
+38 NNAAAA
-44 MTDDNH
+44 MPDDNE
-50 GTSQNDGTNAGL
+50 QVNL
-62 PNNGNQNDGSD
+62 NNGNSNNGDTPQENDNQNNGENVEPNLNGD
-73 QNNDGTTLPTDGDN
+73 QNNGTTN
-87 TNPADSNNNDNNGS
+87 
-101 TTNDGTTGTNGA
+101 NGA
-113 NGSTTGTTNGTN
+113 NNSNTTNQNTNNGTTT
-125 TGANAGTTTGTTTA
+125 AGTTTGTTTT

-146 PNQDYTQTTTV
+146 PNQDYTQTTV
-157 ITENPWETK
+157 IPGRDNVLVEQNTK
-166 EVGWSPISV
+166 IGWSPISV
-175 AAYTA
+175 ATYIATA
-180 ASKLKVHKP
+180 NLNIHKP
-189 DLDLQKYAYLDGD
+189 NLELQKYAYLDGD

-207 PVNTAVQKGET
+207 PINTAVQKGET

-225 TNKGNEDTNG
+225 TNKGNEDANG

-246 ELTFVSEGGALNND
+246 ELASISEGGELNSD
-260 GKIVWK
+260 GKIIWK
-266 NDIKAG
+266 SDIKAG
-272 KTVTV
+272 ETVIV
-277 SFKVVVTADSIDLI
+277 SFKVIVTADSIDLI

-312 NKTAQVVTIVDKE
+312 NKTAQIVTIVDKE

-334 VGETIRYTITA
+334 VGETIRYIITA
-345 KNTTEVDGT
+345 KNASEVAGT

-361 PDGTSFVDGTI
+361 PEGTTFVDGSI
-372 TEKGNFDKENG
+372 TENGNFDKENG

-391 VPAKGEVSVS
+391 VPAKGESYVS
-401 FDVVVNKTTK
+401 FDVIVNEKTTA
-411 IGEEVVA
+411 GEV

-445 VKTSEGKHAD
+445 VKTSTGKHAD
-455 GTLVTKENP
+455 GTPVTDENL
-464 LHELDKITYTLTAKN
+464 LHELDEITYTLIATNSGNA
-479 DGEGKGTVKISDTIP
+479 DGEVILTDVIP
-494 TGTTL
+494 DGTTL
-499 VGSIELDGKSYTE
+499 VENSISKAGTIDDNGMITWKVVVPAKNGEVDGKVEVSF
-512 AELNAGI
+512 
-519 DVTLEAGKE
+519 K
-528 KSIIFTVKINPFE
+528 VKINPFKSGDNNVTDE
-541 TEKITVRNAD
+541 NGKTIRKIYNLVAT
-551 AKQDGTEVPP
+551 QDGT
-561 TDDEVV
+561 
-567 KEYVS
+567 
-572 IDVNKKFVD
+572 
-581 KDNIDKYRPGE
+581 
-592 VTVGLYSSKDSKE
+592 
-605 FITTIK
+605 
-611 LNESNGWEGSF
+611 
-622 TGLNKYDLETK
+622 
-633 ALIDYDV
+633 
-640 REINVDENYNVAYE
+640 
-654 YSKEENRVTIINT
+654 
-667 LKYENVKT
+667 
-675 SKTATKVWN
+675 
-684 DNENRAGVRPDSIEL
+684 
-699 TLVADETATDK
+699 
-710 KATANAENNWTV
+710 
-722 TFAGL
+722 
-727 NKYTKDGREIEYTI
+727 TI
-741 TETTEPAHYT
+741 TP
-751 KSESG
+751 
-756 LTVTNT
+756 
-762 IDYESIKTE
+762 
-771 KTVTKQWD
+771 
-779 DNNNKNRPTE
+779 
-789 VEIGIY
+789 
-795 DGDKRVNT
+795 
-803 AKATSPEWKA
+803 
-813 TFTDLQ
+813 
-819 KYTENGEEITY
+819 
-830 TFKEEKVPDG
+830 
-840 YVATVKENVIINALP
+840 
-855 RLEVTKI
+855 
-862 VKSINGVDATT
+862 
-873 VDKSTVKENDI
+873 
-884 IEYLITVKNTGS
+884 
-896 VTVKNIEV
+896 
-904 TESLDVYLDA
+904 
-914 GKPEETTT
+914 
-922 SVGTIAELTA
+922 
-932 GKEQS
+932 
-937 FTVYY
+937 
-942 KVTAEDVDD
+942 
-951 VNENLVNVAT
+951 
-961 ATGQYT
+961 
-967 DGNGNEKEVTDDGKT
+967 
-982 SVIPGERNDLSIVKT
+982 
-997 QKVND
+997 
-1002 KDVTDDTKVVPGDKI
+1002 
-1017 SYTITVKNTGNTVLN
+1017 
-1032 NVEVTDSML
+1032 
-1041 TKTYFELTNKD
+1041 
-1052 GFKLEDGKLT
+1052 
-1062 IKTLAL
+1062 
-1068 NETKTITAEYIVQES
+1068 
-1083 DMNKEEGSI
+1083 
-1092 ENVATAKADK
+1092 
-1102 VPEKDDHVDVPTEAW
+1102 
-1117 YANISTRKASKGSA
+1117 
-1131 SPLHELDTITYTL
+1131 
-1144 TATNNGT
+1144 
-1151 DDGTVK
+1151 
-1157 ISDTIPTGTTL
+1157 GTT
-1168 VPESIKLDGV
+1168 
-1178 DSAYTEEE
+1178 
-1186 LNAGIEVHLNAG
+1186 
-1198 ETKKLT
+1198 
-1204 FTVTI
+1204 
-1209 NPFETETGTINIVND
+1209 
-1224 AAKQDST
+1224 
-1231 PIPGT
+1231 
-1236 MDEVEKEYTNVIVN
+1236 DEVEKEYVTITVN
-1250 KKWVEDNTTQAN
+1250 KTWNDNEKQAQ
-1262 RRPSQIRFE
+1262 RRPSKIRFK
-1271 LYADNSTQPLT
+1271 LYAGSDFVKE
-1282 HYDMNTTKSE
+1282 YDMDTSKN
-1292 DSYTFEKLSKYNSDG
+1292 DSYTFAKQPKYNSDG
-1307 TPIKYTV
+1307 TLIKYTV

-1353 DKKEI
+1353 DKKKI
-1358 TVTKIWDDRNDAAQ
+1358 TVTKIWDDRNDSAQ

-1715 VYTDQNRPDETTNTL
+1715 VYTDQNRPDETTNIL

-1759 QTLKNTATAQGSYK
+1759 QTLSNTATAQGSYK
-1773 DSNDKTNTI
+1773 DSNNKTNTI

-1847 MIGYTGFELTSG
+1847 MIGYAGFELTSG
-1859 NWNIGALDRAP
+1859 NWNIGKLNRAP

-1878 KYTVQE
+1878 TYTVQE
-1884 SDMKELESTV
+1884 SDMKDSESTI

-1928 SRLIK
+1928 SRLIRS
-1933 PNVNTI
+1933 NGNTI

-1971 DTTKTELIDFSK
+1971 DPTKTELIDFSK

-1998 TEGLT
+1998 AEGLT
-2003 KTLTVEGNGTTSI
+2003 KNLTVEGNGTTSI
-2016 IFTVRVIAKSGENI
+2016 IFTVRVIANTKENI
-2030 TNTAGV
+2030 TNTAFV
-2036 GKDNTPTS
+2036 GKDKTPTS
-2044 DKGYN
+2044 DKGYT

-2061 IPKITN
+2061 ISKITN
-2067 SNVAIVLDISGS
+2067 SNVTIVLDISGS
-2079 MLEKDVKVPN
+2079 MLKNDVKVPN
-2089 GGTDRWGKPTYDT
+2089 GGTDIWGRPTYDK

-2138 GPSDWT
+2138 GPST
-2144 TVTGTNYTNVLS
+2144 VQNVTGTKYTNVLS
-2156 VDEHKNTIATNKTQ
+2156 VDDNKNTIATNKTQ
-2170 ADYLKAKVDA
+2170 ADYLKDKVDA
-2180 VKVPSAGGTV
+2180 VKVPEAGGTV

-2198 TEQVNKLKKE
+2198 TEQVNKLKESNK
-2208 NETNK
+2208 TNK
-2213 NIVIFVGDGKPQCDG
+2213 NIVIFVGDGKPECDG
-2228 GDISDEAEKLKA
+2228 GDISGEAEKLKA

-2254 EELKNIASDN
+2254 KELRNIASDD

-2276 NVDLSSI
+2276 NLDLSSI

-2314 KNITINGKTDTF
+2314 KNITINEKTDTF